1 MGTCSLN
8 SIEDV
13 HMLVGLAQSSEEPLI
28 VFDGDDECLIVMRP
42 AVFERILFD
51 TDLLNCADRA
61 SLCL

>member
-1 MGTCSLN
+1 MGTCALN

-13 HMLVGLAQSSEEPLI
+13 RMLVGLAQSSEEPLI